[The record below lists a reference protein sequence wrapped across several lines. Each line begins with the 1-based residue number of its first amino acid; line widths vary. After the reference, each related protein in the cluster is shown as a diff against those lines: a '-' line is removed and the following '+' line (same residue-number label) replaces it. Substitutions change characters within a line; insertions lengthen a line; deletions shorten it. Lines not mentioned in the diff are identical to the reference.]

1 MAESAKKIV
10 ARFGLP
16 RVIIVGFFLL
26 LVVCAGAF
34 QMDLLQIFSDCIRRW
49 GMYGILALAMVPAI
63 QCGIGPNFGI
73 TMGIVGGL
81 LGGLIVIEYRVTENA
96 ALLALGTQL
105 LGEENGPFLAQWA
118 AVLLAILIGIVLATG
133 IGWLYGLLL
142 NRVKGSEMTV
152 TTYVGFSI
160 IAFMNIIWTVIPF
173 KSGELIFPNA
183 GQGMRNTISLASSF
197 SEVMNKTLAFQIGPD
212 GNCLTIPTGLLL
224 FFFLTCFLV
233 WLFMRSKTGIMMKT
247 AGSNP
252 VLAEANGIS
261 VDRMRILGMT
271 LSSVLGAVGIII
283 YSQSYG
289 FYQFY
294 MAPLNMAFIAVA
306 AILIGGAT
314 VGRATVFHVIFGTV
328 LYQSIMTFTLPIANV
343 IMPEGTLSEIVR
355 IIIQNGI
362 ILYALTKAGESR

>member
-133 IGWLYGLLL
+133 IGWLYGLLGVASQPGEGL
-142 NRVKGSEMTV
+142 RDDGDHLC
-152 TTYVGFSI
+152 GF
-160 IAFMNIIWTVIPF
+160 FHHRLY
-173 KSGELIFPNA
+173 EHHL
-183 GQGMRNTISLASSF
+183 
-197 SEVMNKTLAFQIGPD
+197 
-212 GNCLTIPTGLLL
+212 
-224 FFFLTCFLV
+224 
-233 WLFMRSKTGIMMKT
+233 
-247 AGSNP
+247 
-252 VLAEANGIS
+252 
-261 VDRMRILGMT
+261 DRH
-271 LSSVLGAVGIII
+271 
-283 YSQSYG
+283 
-289 FYQFY
+289 
-294 MAPLNMAFIAVA
+294 PL
-306 AILIGGAT
+306 
-314 VGRATVFHVIFGTV
+314 
-328 LYQSIMTFTLPIANV
+328 
-343 IMPEGTLSEIVR
+343 
-355 IIIQNGI
+355 
-362 ILYALTKAGESR
+362 

>member
-63 QCGIGPNFGI
+63 QC
-73 TMGIVGGL
+73 GIVGGL

-173 KSGELIFPNA
+173 KSGELI
-183 GQGMRNTISLASSF
+183 S
-197 SEVMNKTLAFQIGPD
+197 
-212 GNCLTIPTGLLL
+212 PTPGRG
-224 FFFLTCFLV
+224 C
-233 WLFMRSKTGIMMKT
+233 
-247 AGSNP
+247 
-252 VLAEANGIS
+252 
-261 VDRMRILGMT
+261 
-271 LSSVLGAVGIII
+271 
-283 YSQSYG
+283 
-289 FYQFY
+289 
-294 MAPLNMAFIAVA
+294 
-306 AILIGGAT
+306 AT
-314 VGRATVFHVIFGTV
+314 PSPWRPP
-328 LYQSIMTFTLPIANV
+328 SP
-343 IMPEGTLSEIVR
+343 R
-355 IIIQNGI
+355 
-362 ILYALTKAGESR
+362 